1 MSEYEELYKNVVKA
15 YNREFVKDGRMICE
29 TQTAYVLSCMFE
41 LVDDVKAFG
50 DALDELINN
59 NNTKLTTG
67 FVGTPYLLHVLTKTG
82 HLDTAYSL
90 FLSEEFPSWLYSVK
104 LGATT
109 VWEHWD
115 SMREDGTLWST
126 DMNSFNH
133 YSYGCVCD
141 WMFDTIAGIGV
152 DEEHPGFEN
161 VILAPR
167 PDKRLEWVKAT
178 FDTKYGTVSSAWKY
192 NGDSIDY
199 EFTVPN
205 KATLILDGKT
215 RNLEKGEYKFTVKI

>member
-1 MSEYEELYKNVVKA
+1 VTAVNLTIPRFSISLKESVFTIVKA
-15 YNREFVKDGRMICE
+15 IGVIC
-29 TQTAYVLSCMFE
+29 F
-41 LVDDVKAFG
+41 KAFG
-50 DALDELINN
+50 DILDGMIKAGGN
-59 NNTKLTTG
+59 KLTTG
-67 FVGTPYLLHVLTKTG
+67 FVGTPYLLHVLTETG
-82 HLDTAYSL
+82 HTDTAYTL

-115 SMREDGTLWST
+115 GLREDGSLWSP

-141 WMFDTIAGIGV
+141 WMFEKLAGIGI
-152 DEEHPGFEN
+152 DEENPGFEN
-161 VILAPR
+161 VILAPH
-167 PDKRLEWVKAT
+167 PDKRLEWARASL
-178 FDTKYGTVSSAWKY
+178 DTKYGKVSSEWRI

-205 KATLILDGKT
+205 KATLILDGEK
-215 RNLEKGEYKFTVKI
+215 RELEKGVYKFTKKATK